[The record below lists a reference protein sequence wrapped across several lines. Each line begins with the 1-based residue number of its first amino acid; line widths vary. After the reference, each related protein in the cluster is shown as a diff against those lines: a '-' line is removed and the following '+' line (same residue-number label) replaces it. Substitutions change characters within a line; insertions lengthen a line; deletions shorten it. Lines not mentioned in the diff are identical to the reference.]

1 MTMTGPVP
9 AIDRIDRI
17 DQAVSLAEIVDV
29 VVGVDT
35 HEDFHVAAVVASGTG
50 AVLGQLV
57 LEATVDG
64 YEELVEF
71 ADQYAGLRAW
81 AIEGTGSHGAGLT
94 RHLEQTEELVVEL
107 DRPERAK
114 RRGGAK
120 TDAIDAVR
128 AAREALARPRLGTPR
143 AGGQRQALAVL
154 LAGRR
159 SAVAGAT
166 NTERQVRSL
175 LIAAPEKLRSRFAG
189 LTLPAIITTA
199 ARLRVPT
206 GADQVTTLTITVIR
220 DLARRAQALRA
231 EAAKHEKD
239 ITMLVRSWRPDLL
252 EEVGVGPI
260 VAAVVLCA
268 WSHPGRI
275 HSEAAFAMLAGVAPI
290 PATSGKTR
298 NRHRLNRYG
307 DRRLN
312 CAIHT
317 IALTRQRCHPPT
329 RTYTERRTSQGKT
342 PREIRRCLKRYIARE
357 LYRLLETGPTRPLD
371 ET

>member
-1 MTMTGPVP
+1 MTMISPAA
-9 AIDRIDRI
+9 AIDEG
-17 DQAVSLAEIVDV
+17 VPLSEIVDV
-29 VVGVDT
+29 VLGVDT
-35 HEDFHVAAVVASGTG
+35 HEDFHVAAVVAAGTG
-50 AVLGQLV
+50 AVLGRLV
-57 LEATVDG
+57 VEATVDG

-71 ADQYAGLRAW
+71 ADEYAGLRGW

-107 DRPERAK
+107 DRPVRAK

-166 NTERQVRSL
+166 DTERQVRSL
-175 LIAAPEKLRSRFAG
+175 LIAAPDRLRSRFAG
-189 LTLPAIITTA
+189 LKLPAIITTA
-199 ARLRVPT
+199 ARLRVPKA
-206 GADQVTTLTITVIR
+206 ADEVTTLTITVVR
-220 DLARRAQALRA
+220 DLARRAQTLRA

-239 ITMLVRSWRPDLL
+239 ILRLVKSWRPDLL

-260 VAAVVLCA
+260 VAATVLCA
-268 WSHPGRI
+268 WSHSGRI

-290 PATSGKTR
+290 PASSGKTN
-298 NRHRLNRYG
+298 NRHRLNPYG

-317 IALTRQRCHPPT
+317 IALTRQRCHPASQA
-329 RTYTERRTSQGKT
+329 YTERRTSQGKT
-342 PREIRRCLKRYIARE
+342 PREIRRCLKRYIARD
-357 LYRLLETGPTRPLD
+357 LYRLLEAGTPTP
-371 ET
+371 